1 MTQYLQEVKL
11 QPHGY
16 YAISRSGA
24 NSPRVYGVLK
34 LRPNSFFYQK
44 GHGTYQKWY
53 NSTNHPFEA
62 NAIKGEGYRQGIH
75 SPKDGMYRLSK
86 FPHDDVFNSLKIQLL
101 GELHE
106 HDVNLA
112 VVYAERTAT
121 ANLVKGTATKLLK
134 GARALK
140 KGNFSEAA
148 RHLGLPR
155 SGLRKDH
162 KGKWKRTNFTRDAF
176 SQKWLEFSYGW
187 APLYNDMY
195 GSLVAADKALA
206 KNPFRLTPV
215 SKQAHY
221 SETITSSSLASN
233 GPYPVEVQLIEKVH
247 VKQVMKIA
255 CNVRVNN
262 PALATVQS
270 VGLTN
275 PALVAWELV
284 PFSFV
289 IDWFVPI
296 GSWLTAVAPLVGI
309 TPQDVFR
316 TAFSEENYETGGVFN
331 KKSWQVFGKGPPT
344 YKWEWRTAT
353 TSTVYSP
360 GKSLR
365 IVVSRTEDNLSV
377 SFPQPQFPGAWQ
389 QAASAL
395 ALFHQFM
402 SKAGRF

>member
-1 MTQYLQEVKL
+1 MTQYLDDVLL

-16 YAISRSGA
+16 YAIKRSGS
-24 NSPRVYGVLK
+24 NSPRVNGVLK
-34 LRPNSFFYQK
+34 LRSNSFLYQK
-44 GHGTYQKWY
+44 GVGTYQKWY
-53 NSTNHPFEA
+53 NSTALPFEDV
-62 NAIKGEGYRQGIH
+62 IVDEGYWQGIH
-75 SPKDGMYRLSK
+75 SPKDGMYYLSK
-86 FPHDDVFNSLKIQLL
+86 FPAYDVLNLLKIQLL

-106 HDVNLA
+106 HDINLA
-112 VVYAERTAT
+112 VAYAERTAT
-121 ANLVKGTATKLLK
+121 ANLVKDTAGKLLR

-162 KGKWKRTNFTRDAF
+162 KGKWRRTNFTRDAF

-187 APLYNDMY
+187 VPLYNDMY

-206 KNPFRLTPV
+206 KKPSRLIPV

-221 SETITSSSLASN
+221 SETINTSELTNVGSYPIEVPLN
-233 GPYPVEVQLIEKVH
+233 GKIH

-255 CNVRVNN
+255 CNVKIDN

-289 IDWFVPI
+289 VDWVIPI
-296 GSWLTAVAPLVGI
+296 GNWLTALAPLVGI
-309 TPQDVFR
+309 SPQDVFR
-316 TAFSEENYETGGVFN
+316 TAFSEENYETGGVN
-331 KKSWQVFGKGPPT
+331 VTKPWQVFRQDPST
-344 YKWEWRTAT
+344 YQWGWRTAST
-353 TSTVYSP
+353 TVKFSP
-360 GKSLR
+360 AKSLR
-365 IVVSRTEDNLSV
+365 VVVYRVEDNLSV
-377 SFPQPQFPGAWQ
+377 SLPQPQFPGAWQ

-395 ALFHQFM
+395 ALFHKFM

>member
-1 MTQYLQEVKL
+1 MTQYLHEVLL

-16 YAISRSGA
+16 YAIKRSGS
-24 NSPRVYGVLK
+24 NSPRVNGVLK
-34 LRPNSFFYQK
+34 LRPNDFLYQK
-44 GHGTYQKWY
+44 GVGTYQKWY
-53 NSTNHPFEA
+53 SSTVIPFENVI
-62 NAIKGEGYRQGIH
+62 NAEGYRQGIH
-75 SPKDGMYRLSK
+75 SPKDGMYVLSK
-86 FPHDDVFNSLKIQLL
+86 FPANSVLNSLKIQLL

-112 VVYAERTAT
+112 VAYAERTAT
-121 ANLVKGTATKLLK
+121 ANLVKDTAGKLLR

-162 KGKWKRTNFTRDAF
+162 KGKWRRTNFTRDAF

-187 APLYNDMY
+187 VPLYNDMY

-206 KNPFRLTPV
+206 KKPSRLIPV
-215 SKQAHY
+215 SKQTHY
-221 SETITSSSLASN
+221 NETITTSGSASE
-233 GPYPVEVQLIEKVH
+233 GPYPIEVQLIEKVH

-255 CNVRVNN
+255 CNVRIDN
-262 PALATVQS
+262 PVLATVQS

-289 IDWFVPI
+289 VDWVVPI
-296 GSWLTAVAPLVGI
+296 GSWLTAIAPLVGI

-316 TAFSEENYETGGVFN
+316 TAFSEENYETGGAFAS
-331 KKSWQVFGKGPPT
+331 KSWQVFRQNPFT
-344 YKWEWRTAT
+344 YRYEWRTAS
-353 TSTVYSP
+353 TSVKLSSA
-360 GKSLR
+360 KSLR
-365 IVVSRTEDNLSV
+365 VVVNRTQDNLSV

-395 ALFHQFM
+395 ALFHKFM

>member
-1 MTQYLQEVKL
+1 MTQYLHEVLL

-16 YAISRSGA
+16 YAIKRSGS
-24 NSPRVYGVLK
+24 NSPRVNGVLQ
-34 LRPNSFFYQK
+34 LRPNNFLYQK
-44 GHGTYQKWY
+44 GAGTYQKWY
-53 NSTNHPFEA
+53 SSTALPFEDVI
-62 NAIKGEGYRQGIH
+62 NAEGYWQGIH
-75 SPKDGMYRLSK
+75 SPKDGMYMLDK
-86 FPHDDVFNSLKIQLL
+86 FPTNSVLNSLKIQLL

-106 HDVNLA
+106 QDVNLA
-112 VVYAERTAT
+112 VAYAERTAT
-121 ANLVKGTATKLLK
+121 ANLVKDTARKLLK
-134 GARALK
+134 GARAIK

-187 APLYNDMY
+187 VPLYNDMY

-206 KNPFRLTPV
+206 KKPSRLIPAF
-215 SKQAHY
+215 KQAHY
-221 SETITSSSLASN
+221 SETINTNSTVN
-233 GPYPVEVQLIEKVH
+233 VGPYPAEVLLVDKIR
-247 VKQVMKIA
+247 VKQVLKIA
-255 CNVRVNN
+255 CNVRVDN
-262 PALATVQS
+262 PVLATVQS

-284 PFSFV
+284 PYSFV
-289 IDWFVPI
+289 IDWVLPI
-296 GSWLTAVAPLVGI
+296 GSWLTAIAPLVGI

-316 TAFSEENYETGGVFN
+316 TAFSEENYETGGAN
-331 KKSWQVFGKGPPT
+331 LTKEWQVFRQNPST
-344 YKWEWRTAT
+344 YRYEWRTAST
-353 TSTVYSP
+353 TVKLASATSQRVVVY
-360 GKSLR
+360 
-365 IVVSRTEDNLSV
+365 RTEDNLSV

>member
-1 MTQYLQEVKL
+1 MTKYLDEVLL

-16 YAISRSGA
+16 YAIKRSGS
-24 NSPRVYGVLK
+24 NSPRVNGVLQ
-34 LRPNSFFYQK
+34 LRSNSFLYQK
-44 GHGTYQKWY
+44 GVGNYQKWY
-53 NSTNHPFEA
+53 NSTTIPFE
-62 NAIKGEGYRQGIH
+62 NVIVDEGYWKGIH
-75 SPKDGMYRLSK
+75 SPKDGMYTLSK
-86 FPHDDVFNSLKIQLL
+86 FPAYSVLNSLKIQLL

-112 VVYAERTAT
+112 VAYAERTAT
-121 ANLVKGTATKLLK
+121 ANLVKDTAGKLLR

-162 KGKWKRTNFTRDAF
+162 KGKWRRTNFTRDAF

-187 APLYNDMY
+187 VPLYNDMY

-206 KNPFRLTPV
+206 KKPSRLIPV
-215 SKQAHY
+215 AKQAQY
-221 SETITSSSLASN
+221 SETIHTSELTSVGSYPIEVPLN
-233 GPYPVEVQLIEKVH
+233 GKVH

-255 CNVRVNN
+255 CNVKINN

-289 IDWFVPI
+289 VDWVLPI
-296 GSWLTAVAPLVGI
+296 GNWLTAIAPLVGI

-316 TAFSEENYETGGVFN
+316 TAFSEENYETGGVN
-331 KKSWQVFGKGPPT
+331 VTKPDRKS
-344 YKWEWRTAT
+344 
-353 TSTVYSP
+353 
-360 GKSLR
+360 
-365 IVVSRTEDNLSV
+365 VV
-377 SFPQPQFPGAWQ
+377 
-389 QAASAL
+389 
-395 ALFHQFM
+395 
-402 SKAGRF
+402 